1 MVNGDNRLGEF
12 LTARRGRVRPSDHD
26 LPSRGHRRVPGLRRE
41 EVALLAGLSADYY
54 MRLEQGRDRNP
65 SRPVVESLARVLLLD
80 ADAAA
85 HLRELAAPSASVPSP
100 ATEHVSAELRRMLDG
115 WTANP
120 ALILGRRFDILA
132 ANPLGAALF
141 PTTNLVRLVFRPE
154 GRRLYPDWDAVA
166 RTTVAGLRAAADPAD
181 PELQHLLGELRSMS
195 PEFDELWSRH
205 DVAVKTGEAK
215 RVIHPDV
222 GPMTLT
228 YATFTVNAAPDQQL
242 VVYQAE
248 PHSRS
253 EHALTLL
260 GILATDSEGVP
271 RHP

>member
-1 MVNGDNRLGEF
+1 MDGDNHLGEF

-26 LPSRGHRRVPGLRRE
+26 LPSGGRRRVPGLRRE

-65 SRPVVESLARVLLLD
+65 SRPVVESLARVLRLD

-85 HLRELAAPSASVPSP
+85 HLGELAAPTASAPSA
-100 ATEHVSAELRRMLDG
+100 ATEHVSAELRRLMHG

-141 PTTNLVRLVFRPE
+141 PTTNLVRLVFTPE
-154 GRRLYPDWDAVA
+154 GRRFYPDWDTVA
-166 RTTVAGLRAAADPAD
+166 HSTVAGLRAAADPAD
-181 PELQHLLGELRSMS
+181 PDLQRLVTELRAIS
-195 PEFDELWSRH
+195 PEFDQLWSRH
-205 DVAVKTGEAK
+205 DVAVKTREAK
-215 RVIHPDV
+215 RIIHPDV

-228 YATFTVNAAPDQQL
+228 YDTFTVNATPGQQL
-242 VVYQAE
+242 VAYQAE
-248 PHSRS
+248 PHSPS

-260 GILATDSEGVP
+260 GIIATDPDRAP
-271 RHP
+271 RRH